1 MKKVRRKMYL
11 SIGMGD
17 HLAQNKS
24 RRLWHIAAIEVR
36 IVINTLT
43 LALLFLY
50 LFVYICICTE
60 L

>member
-1 MKKVRRKMYL
+1 MYL